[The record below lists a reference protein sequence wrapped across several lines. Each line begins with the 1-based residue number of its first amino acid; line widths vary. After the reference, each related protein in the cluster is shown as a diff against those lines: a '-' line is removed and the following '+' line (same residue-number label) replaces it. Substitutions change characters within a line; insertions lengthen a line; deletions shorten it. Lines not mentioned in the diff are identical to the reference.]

1 MRIEATP
8 SPRSRRGGLFFSAL
22 IAAGLL
28 AAAAC
33 RKDGRAPLTIY
44 SPHGRDLLTL
54 VETTF
59 ESANPGV
66 DVRWLDMGSQEVYD
80 RIRSEKANPQAD
92 VWFGGPNTIFAR
104 GAREG
109 LLEAYRPSWAA
120 SIPAESRGAG
130 DLYFGVYRTP
140 AAILYNQDA
149 VAPADAPR
157 EWDDLLDPRFAKK
170 VLIRDPLAS
179 GTMRAIWGWI
189 LAKSVAETGS
199 PDRGFEWLKRL
210 DVQTKEYVVQSTLLC
225 EKIVRRE
232 GLVTMWDLPDI
243 LLEAQKG
250 DTLAWVFPESGTP
263 VIDDAVGLVKGSKHP
278 EAAKKLIDW
287 LGSPEAQRMAAERAY
302 RLPARTDLPP
312 ETLPGWARE
321 TEQKLRPAKIDWE
334 LVEREGPGWMARWDR
349 EIRGRGGK

>member
-22 IAAGLL
+22 VAASLL

-109 LLEAYRPSWAA
+109 
-120 SIPAESRGAG
+120 
-130 DLYFGVYRTP
+130 
-140 AAILYNQDA
+140 
-149 VAPADAPR
+149 
-157 EWDDLLDPRFAKK
+157 
-170 VLIRDPLAS
+170 
-179 GTMRAIWGWI
+179 
-189 LAKSVAETGS
+189 
-199 PDRGFEWLKRL
+199 
-210 DVQTKEYVVQSTLLC
+210 
-225 EKIVRRE
+225 
-232 GLVTMWDLPDI
+232 
-243 LLEAQKG
+243 
-250 DTLAWVFPESGTP
+250 
-263 VIDDAVGLVKGSKHP
+263 
-278 EAAKKLIDW
+278 
-287 LGSPEAQRMAAERAY
+287 
-302 RLPARTDLPP
+302 
-312 ETLPGWARE
+312 
-321 TEQKLRPAKIDWE
+321 
-334 LVEREGPGWMARWDR
+334 
-349 EIRGRGGK
+349 